1 MGNQGFLKNM
11 RKLAMRR
18 SKILSDLFFQLNQ
31 KKVRIASWKNNHE
44 LDLSL
49 SGETDIDLLLHPSDT
64 HIMFDLL
71 NEYGFVEGQAEVIH
85 YPSVFHYYCYDA
97 QLEKLLHIHL
107 YTKLITGESDTKN
120 YHFPI
125 EAILL
130 ERVVIDK
137 RNVPVLHPS
146 DQLLIFL
153 LRHYIK
159 ISCVPGLRS
168 YLKDKKSYHAE
179 FNAIAMDVVES
190 EGMHPSKNLVIDSL
204 DFTNLTE
211 TYHSNFLLQ
220 CLVGLKIRF
229 ILNGFCRYNLV
240 ENFYQ
245 RYAQIGYRLLNKFFF
260 KRKKNFSEEGKFVAI
275 TGLDGTGK
283 SSTVEHLYKVFSG
296 SFNCKVIHVGKP
308 KATLLTLP
316 FRGLLQTLK
325 ALKTLKSFVNKS
337 NTDTVKTNADI
348 TKPTSVVRALMY
360 TVLAYERYKAT
371 KLAVKLS
378 NRGSLVIAD
387 RFPSENIGVMDSR
400 RIILADNSHYITKLL
415 SNLETRCYEFCGMP
429 DLLLNLK
436 VPVEVSIE
444 RNNNRVKEGKETD
457 EDIRER
463 YRINS
468 NLTYKAYSIIEVDM
482 NREKQECMKDICSLV
497 WNSVSGPCVREAAS
511 TNCNDAAPQLY
522 GELLLDK

>member
-1 MGNQGFLKNM
+1 MQ
-11 RKLAMRR
+11 R
-18 SKILSDLFFQLNQ
+18 SKILSDLFFQLSQ
-31 KKVRIASWKNNHE
+31 KKVRFASWKNNHE

-71 NEYGFVEGQAEVIH
+71 SEYGFVEGQAKVIH
-85 YPSVFHYYCYDA
+85 YPSVFHYYCYDS

-125 EAILL
+125 EATLL

-137 RNVPVLHPS
+137 RDVPVLHPS

-168 YLKDKKSYHAE
+168 YIKDKVSYHDE
-179 FNAIAMDVVES
+179 FNAISMDVVES

-204 DFTNLTE
+204 DFAKLTKI
-211 TYHSNFLLQ
+211 YNSNFLVQ
-220 CLVGLKIRF
+220 CFVGLKIRF
-229 ILNGFCRYNLV
+229 ILNGFCRYNPA

-245 RYAQIGYRLLNKFFF
+245 RYAQIAYRLLNKLFF
-260 KRKKNFSEEGKFVAI
+260 KSKKNFSDEGKFVAI

-283 SSTVEHLYKVFSG
+283 SSTVDHLHKMFSRN
-296 SFNCKVIHVGKP
+296 FNCKVIHVGKP
-308 KATLLTLP
+308 KPTLLTIP
-316 FRGLLQTLK
+316 IRG
-325 ALKTLKSFVNKS
+325 ALKILKLFVNK
-337 NTDTVKTNADI
+337 NNRWGAKADLDVA
-348 TKPTSVVRALMY
+348 KPTGIVRALMY

-371 KLAVKLS
+371 KRAVKLS
-378 NRGSLVIAD
+378 NKGSLVIAD
-387 RFPSENIGVMDSR
+387 RYPSENIGVMDSR
-400 RIILADNSHYITKLL
+400 RIIITKDSPSFTKGL

-436 VPVEVSIE
+436 VPIEVSLE

-457 EDIRER
+457 EEIRER

-468 NLTYKAYSIIEVDM
+468 NLTYKAYKVIEVDM
-482 NREKQECMKDICSLV
+482 DREKGECMNDICSLV
-497 WNSVSGPCVREAAS
+497 WNSVSGPSIRNDDS
-511 TNCNDAAPQLY
+511 TQVY
-522 GELLLDK
+522 GALLLDK